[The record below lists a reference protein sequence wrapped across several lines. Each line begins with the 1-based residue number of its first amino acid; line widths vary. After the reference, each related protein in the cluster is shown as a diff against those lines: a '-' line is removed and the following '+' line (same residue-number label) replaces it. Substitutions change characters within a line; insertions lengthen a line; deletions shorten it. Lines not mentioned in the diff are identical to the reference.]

1 MKTGWRFMA
10 WRPSTAVRVNISHN
24 DHRIAMMAA
33 MAATACDGPVL
44 LEDAGSV
51 KKSYPDFWQV
61 YAALGGRAEEV

>member
-1 MKTGWRFMA
+1 
-10 WRPSTAVRVNISHN
+10 
-24 DHRIAMMAA
+24 MMAA
-33 MAATACDGPVL
+33 MAATVCDGPVF